1 MASNLPRSE
10 QHTGLTQLSMKAA
23 KLSFLFI
30 FQWEPCGEE
39 CPLMKYHSQQELIS
53 DLESIQKLAGDELA
67 QVFSLGTSVLGANLT
82 GIRLFAQLGE
92 EDDEAKLRPLVK
104 LVGNMHG
111 NEPTG
116 RELLIHLA
124 KNIVL
129 ARLKLKQDN
138 YKQDPLAD
146 RLAKL
151 LATTDL
157 WILPTMNP
165 DG

>member
-1 MASNLPRSE
+1 
-10 QHTGLTQLSMKAA
+10 
-23 KLSFLFI
+23 
-30 FQWEPCGEE
+30 
-39 CPLMKYHSQQELIS
+39 MKYHSHGELIS
-53 DLESIQKLAGDELA
+53 DLESIQNLAGDELA

-82 GIRLFAQLGE
+82 GIRLFAAE
-92 EDDEAKLRPLVK
+92 NEAGSELRPLVK

-129 ARLKLKQDN
+129 ARLKLKQDH
-138 YKQDPLAD
+138 YKQDPLAE